1 VMNSQTE
8 RFMEL
13 TVAGHEILNDKIQS
27 RIGFITPFE
36 HRHYIAGIDT
46 NIQIFIPAGLSI
58 KSEGKKKFELKIL
71 PHEYYRAYGTNHIA
85 IHYSVVPYIAKHDIL
100 DFEPVVLSS
109 DTRLVHIEEPH
120 EIKLSLG
127 NLTFAA
133 RSDCIDSEMSKIT
146 RIEAFKNIY
155 DALNKYDG
163 AYYRRFDA
171 ILHLT
176 SIAQVNIT
184 FDTFKVFINESS
196 EATIPATFDKKPE
209 SDARK
214 VQFLH
219 EVNKDINSAISQ
231 IIDMSILVD
240 NKYHVFTFASANSRV
255 DNKFQVLFH
264 WNVQHP
270 SGKIFCE
277 FCTVGY
283 TRSSRI
289 PLNFEKAIEKIPYY
303 EFKAE
308 MRVGSCASGEPIRF
322 KGNWTRT
329 DDAVKIAMK
338 SGIVEEC
345 RQEIKQG
352 NIWIPVCQRAR
363 KLVQHKDLLM
373 MSTNMVSDYFLALVN
388 GIFSNKVMIFKK
400 ESISNIDNNTL
411 EIKMPLDSYNANIS
425 LLISHM
431 DFIFSVEDTIDV
443 TLLKKYLDN
452 SEEGRLF

>member
-1 VMNSQTE
+1 
-8 RFMEL
+8 L
-13 TVAGHEILNDKIQS
+13 WHGILNDKVQS

-46 NIQIFIPAGLSI
+46 NIQIFIPAGLSV

-71 PHEYYRAYGTNHIA
+71 PREYYREYGTNHIA
-85 IHYSVVPYIAKHDIL
+85 IHHSVVPYIAKHDIL
-100 DFEPVVLSS
+100 DFQPLVLSS
-109 DTRLVHIEEPH
+109 DTRLVHLEEPH
-120 EIKLSLG
+120 EIKFSLG

-133 RSDCIDSEMSKIT
+133 RSDCIDSEMSRT
-146 RIEAFKNIY
+146 TGIEAFNAIY
-155 DALNKYDG
+155 SALNKYDG

-184 FDTFKVFINESS
+184 FNTFEVLINESS

-219 EVNKDINSAISQ
+219 EVNKDINSAFSQ

-255 DNKFQVLFH
+255 DNKFQFLFH
-264 WNVQHP
+264 WNVQYR
-270 SGKIFCE
+270 SGKIFFE

-289 PLNFEKAIEKIPYY
+289 PLHFEKAIENIPYY

-329 DDAVKIAMK
+329 DDVIEMATK
-338 SGIVEEC
+338 SGIVEKC

-352 NIWIPVCQRAR
+352 NVWIPVCQKAS
-363 KLVQHKDLLM
+363 KLVQQKDLLM
-373 MSTNMVSDYFLALVN
+373 MSTNMVSDYFLALASR
-388 GIFSNKVMIFKK
+388 IFSGKMMIFDKNV
-400 ESISNIDNNTL
+400 STSRNIDNNTL
-411 EIKMPLDSYNANIS
+411 DIEIKMPLDSYNANIS
-425 LLISHM
+425 LLISQM
-431 DFIFSVEDTIDV
+431 DVIFSVEDIIDV
-443 TLLKKYLDN
+443 TLLKKYLDDN
-452 SEEGRLF
+452 SEEGRFS